1 MKVLFDTS
9 VIVPALVDQLSQH
22 PACFATYVSYTSGT
36 NQGFCSAHCL
46 AECYAV
52 LTALPLPRRISTDE
66 ALRLIKESVIGR
78 LEIVSLNHAHYLD
91 AIADVA
97 RRGLTSGIVYDAL
110 HVAAAVQASCSRIY
124 TKNLVH
130 FRAICPSQIL
140 VSAP

>member
-22 PACFATYVSYTSGT
+22 PACFATYETYTSGA

-52 LTALPLPRRISTDE
+52 LTALPLPRRITTDE
-66 ALRLIKESVIGR
+66 ALLLIKESVVGR
-78 LEIVSLNHAHYLD
+78 LEIVSLSHAHYLD

-97 RRGLTSGIVYDAL
+97 QRGLTSGIVYDAL
-110 HVAAAVQASCSRIY
+110 HVSAAVQASCSRIY
-124 TKNLVH
+124 TINHEH
-130 FRAICPSQIL
+130 FRSICPSQII

>member
-22 PACFATYVSYTSGT
+22 PACFATYETYTSGT
-36 NQGFCSAHCL
+36 NHGFCSAHCL

-52 LTALPLPRRISTDE
+52 LTALPLPRRITTDE
-66 ALRLIKESVIGR
+66 ALLLIKESVVGR

-91 AIADVA
+91 AITDVA

-110 HVAAAVQASCSRIY
+110 HVSAAIQVSCSRIY
-124 TKNLVH
+124 TNNLEH
-130 FRAICPSQIL
+130 FRSICPTGII

>member
-22 PACFATYVSYTSGT
+22 PACFAKYISYTSGD

-52 LTALPLPRRISTDE
+52 LTALPLPRRITTDE
-66 ALRLIKESVIGR
+66 ALLLIKESIIDR
-78 LEIVSLNHAHYLD
+78 LEIVSLNPAHYLD

-97 RRGLTSGIVYDAL
+97 RHGLTSGIVYDAL
-110 HVAAAVQASCSRIY
+110 HISAAVQASCSRIY
-124 TKNLVH
+124 TNNLEH
-130 FRAICPSQIL
+130 FRTICPAQIL